1 MTEYD
6 GQPDRARVPE
16 PELTRE
22 QSQADESDLR
32 AGLRGLAEMVAGGRE
47 VEELL
52 AEIADFAARAIPG
65 VDGVGV
71 TLMQDVN
78 GTPQAQVWAVTA
90 DFVGGFEV
98 LQHETV
104 HEGPC
109 ITCVQSRRPVVSGS
123 LGNDR
128 RWPRFGGR
136 VARMGVHSGLALP
149 LLVEDTVVGAI
160 SCYSR
165 DRDAFAEHAVQLGTQ
180 FAGAAAVCVYNAQLL
195 TQGREREERLQR
207 ALGNRSIIDQA
218 IGIIRSRSGGS
229 PDDAFARLKRIS
241 QSENVK
247 VILVAER
254 LVDEAVRSAEA
265 RRRF

>member
-1 MTEYD
+1 
-6 GQPDRARVPE
+6 
-16 PELTRE
+16 
-22 QSQADESDLR
+22 
-32 AGLRGLAEMVAGGRE
+32 
-47 VEELL
+47 
-52 AEIADFAARAIPG
+52 
-65 VDGVGV
+65 
-71 TLMQDVN
+71 MQDVN
-78 GTPQAQVWAVTA
+78 GTPQAQVWAVTT

-136 VARMGVHSGLALP
+136 VARMGVHAGLALP

-160 SCYSR
+160 NCYSR

-195 TQGREREERLQR
+195 TQGREREERLHR

-218 IGIIRSRSGGS
+218 IGIIRSELDKTMAYTGCRS
-229 PDDAFARLKRIS
+229 
-241 QSENVK
+241 
-247 VILVAER
+247 
-254 LVDEAVRSAEA
+254 VDEVTTDIFFGGRQGNRLYERVMDTAEL
-265 RRRF
+265 